1 MSQAPSKAASLPA
14 LGARGHVEARDVRM
28 MLVPRLVGF
37 AVAMV
42 VIIPTGLPTDV
53 HFRALIVAAGIGAL
67 LVPVTVFAPTRRLR
81 RRGFDIGMVIDL
93 VVITLLVHLTGGLQ
107 SPLLPMVLA
116 WATLGILA
124 YRGFLAVVFTTGLV
138 ATIALQPLIDSLF
151 HPHPVVGGPYTP
163 VTMILLLAVGIA
175 VSVEIAARVLDGSH
189 QALDEL
195 ASTDALT
202 GAYNRRAFNLRLDQ
216 LVSVDD
222 RPSFTLALVDL
233 DYFKDIN
240 DEFGHH
246 VGDQVLTAFANR
258 LAETV
263 RDTDEIYRIGGEEFA
278 VVLPHTTTERACRVL
293 RRVQR
298 ELRVRPP
305 HRGIPP
311 VTFSAGLAAGSDP
324 DPFGTAD
331 RRLYEAK
338 RAGRDRV
345 TCSAALETRVPS
357 G

>member
-1 MSQAPSKAASLPA
+1 MSRPRSSAAPLPA
-14 LGARGHVEARDVRM
+14 LRARGHVEARDVRM

-37 AVAMV
+37 AVASL

-53 HFRALIVAAGIGAL
+53 HFYALLVAAGIGAL
-67 LVPVTVFAPTRRLR
+67 LVPATIFAPTRLLR
-81 RRGFDIGMVIDL
+81 RRAFDTGMVVDL
-93 VVITLLVHLTGGLQ
+93 VVITLLVHLTGGLA

-124 YRGFLAVVFTTGLV
+124 YRGIPAVVFTTGLV
-138 ATIALQPLIDSLF
+138 ATVALQPLINSLF
-151 HPHPVVGGPYTP
+151 HPHPVVGGPYTH
-163 VTMILLLAVGIA
+163 VALVLLLAVGIA

-202 GAYNRRAFNLRLDQ
+202 GTYNRRAFNVRLEQ
-216 LVSVDD
+216 LLSVEPC
-222 RPSFTLALVDL
+222 PSFTLALVDL
-233 DYFKDIN
+233 DYFKHIN
-240 DEFGHH
+240 DEFGHL
-246 VGDQVLTAFANR
+246 VGDRVLAAFADR
-258 LAETV
+258 LADTL

-278 VVLPHTTTERACRVL
+278 VILPQTTTQRACRVL

-298 ELRVRPP
+298 ELRIRPP

-311 VTFSAGLAAGSDP
+311 VTFSAGLAAGSDL
-324 DPFGTAD
+324 DPFETAD
-331 RRLYEAK
+331 QRLYQAK

-345 TCSAALETRVPS
+345 TCSAALEVGAPT